1 MRSSG
6 PKMQAASPPK
16 IRITPT
22 RSTRTT
28 ARRFIV
34 GKLRLNRD
42 LLDHRRRQRLTLAAI
57 SAEPRWRVG
66 EGVHDLHPVRYSCED
81 DVIRRQIIVSMH
93 DEKLTAVG
101 IRPGVCHGDDP
112 APIPV
117 AIE

>member
-1 MRSSG
+1 
-6 PKMQAASPPK
+6 MQTASPPK
-16 IRITPT
+16 IRTTPT

-34 GKLRLNRD
+34 RKLGLNRH
-42 LLDHRRRQRLTLAAI
+42 LLDHWWRQRLTLPAI

-66 EGVHDLHPVRYSCED
+66 ERVHDLHPFGHPCED
-81 DVIRRQIIVSMH
+81 DVIRSQVIVLMH

-101 IRPGVCHGDDP
+101 IGPGVCHGDDP